1 MRSSPKLVNCAE
13 ALLVL
18 KAVPTASAIVCA
30 SAGGMPTGPNSAY
43 HWDPIR
49 PGMPSSPTVGVA
61 GRCASLRSEVIARA
75 INLPALTCSV
85 TMPVASRLAC

>member
-1 MRSSPKLVNCAE
+1 
-13 ALLVL
+13 
-18 KAVPTASAIVCA
+18 
-30 SAGGMPTGPNSAY
+30 
-43 HWDPIR
+43 
-49 PGMPSSPTVGVA
+49 VGVA